1 MAVTINGSTNTI
13 DLGSNGTITNLAVG
27 GVPDGT
33 IDTDALAANA
43 VTDAKS
49 NITQYSDADIR
60 KDLLT
65 LALQTAVD
73 TNRKAYNLQN
83 SFIDQFEDDTG
94 LGTETNVDRTASG
107 EYISSIQV
115 EVVGGDND
123 TYSKA
128 LQHCETERTNEIT
141 GGPGFLEVGN
151 TNANTNQNKF
161 GSKSWQF
168 DGSNDWMKCV
178 ADSSGKAWEPE
189 GGDFTLDF
197 WFYPTTSTRSALYAG
212 ETDYWFGLDYH
223 HNGTR
228 NVNLWASHDGSD
240 WNILHGDSGSGSGT
254 GTISLTLNSWNHIAA
269 VRSGNNWMTF
279 INGVKD
285 IDQTNSNSVVDES
298 SEFKRIGEWG
308 NGGMDVTGHIDEFHW
323 RKGKATW
330 TSNFTPPTQ
339 AYPWNITTASA
350 TGTLASNKLNSD
362 SVSRTKVS
370 GVILY
375 KNDAGAANIGTDL
388 KVSFTCNG
396 GTNWTEVTDRTV
408 GSDFSTGVKTLYLN
422 ETTCTAGTD
431 VRYKIEWANQS
442 EGSLVTQVHG
452 IGVNW

>member
-1 MAVTINGSTNTI
+1 
-13 DLGSNGTITNLAVG
+13 
-27 GVPDGT
+27 
-33 IDTDALAANA
+33 
-43 VTDAKS
+43 
-49 NITQYSDADIR
+49 
-60 KDLLT
+60 
-65 LALQTAVD
+65 
-73 TNRKAYNLQN
+73 
-83 SFIDQFEDDTG
+83 
-94 LGTETNVDRTASG
+94 
-107 EYISSIQV
+107 
-115 EVVGGDND
+115 
-123 TYSKA
+123 
-128 LQHCETERTNEIT
+128 
-141 GGPGFLEVGN
+141 
-151 TNANTNQNKF
+151 
-161 GSKSWQF
+161 
-168 DGSNDWMKCV
+168 MKCN

-197 WFYPTTSTRSALYAG
+197 WFYPTNSTRSALYAG
-212 ETDYWFGLDYH
+212 QTDYWFGLDYH

-298 SEFKRIGEWG
+298 SEYKRIGEWG
-308 NGGMDVTGHIDEFHW
+308 NGGMDVSGYIDEFHW

-422 ETTCTAGTD
+422 ETTCTEGTD